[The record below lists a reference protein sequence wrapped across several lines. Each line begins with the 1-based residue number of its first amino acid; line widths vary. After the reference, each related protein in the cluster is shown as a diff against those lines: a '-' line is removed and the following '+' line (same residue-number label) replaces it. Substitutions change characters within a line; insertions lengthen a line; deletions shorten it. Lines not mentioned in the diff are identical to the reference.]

1 MCKERSTPMT
11 RHSYRER
18 DYTFGQTM
26 LTLRTSIGL
35 TQASLADLLGVSRR
49 AVGEWEGGLTYPKAE
64 HLQHFLEL
72 CVQQHV
78 FPPEREEEEIRTLW
92 KTTRQRVLL
101 DEAWLS
107 TLLARSPAAPAQ
119 VEEAESPAVVQ
130 ASPAPV
136 QLSPSAEMLLA
147 PTFAERA
154 ATPRID
160 WVGAL
165 DVSHFS
171 GREVEVAEL
180 SEWILEERCRLIAL
194 LGMGGIGKS
203 ALASLLGIRL
213 APQFEAVLWRSVRDA
228 PPCEDLVADCLTFFS
243 ETPPAAFPSSLEQRI
258 NQLVTRLQASRCLLM
273 LDNLETL
280 LASGDPAGGYLPGYE
295 GYGRLIERL
304 AESAHQ
310 SCVLLTSREK
320 PREIEVLEGLRR
332 PVRSLRLVG
341 MNDHAARD
349 LLADKGLGGTPAAWQ
364 RLVASYAGNPLALK
378 IVAQTASDLFG
389 GDIDRFLEEGE
400 LVFNGVRPLLR
411 QQVGR
416 LTSLEHLLLMW
427 LAVLREWTE
436 LNTLAQVL
444 HPQVLRVRL
453 LEALE
458 ALRRRSLLERGQQ
471 ASFSLQS
478 VVMEY
483 LTDEL
488 GERLAE
494 EIVQGNPQQLRRVAL
509 EQAQAKNY
517 VRQTQVRLLGHPI
530 LERLRSEL
538 GADALVEVHLLH
550 LLEQF
555 RAEGTT
561 IQAYG
566 PANIIS
572 LLKELRGHLRGL
584 DLSQLAIRG
593 ASLQGVEMQDAS
605 LAGATLRD
613 STFTETFDATWSV
626 GISGNGTYWAV
637 GSERGEVCVWRE
649 EGKLLHRAWQA
660 HTNTVK
666 SLAFSP
672 DERTLATSSW
682 DGAIKLWDLERGSL
696 LWTGWQTSSI
706 QRLAFAPDGRTLA
719 SGGDD
724 AVIRLWDAHSG
735 TQLQTLTGHSGPVHA
750 LAWSPNGRLLASAGF
765 DQQIRLWERP
775 LAQPETSMQVLVGH
789 TNMVL
794 GLAFAPDGRILASAS
809 WDRTVKLWDVE
820 SQRLRETLTGH
831 IDKVLAV
838 VWSPDGHLVASCGL
852 DRTIWL
858 WDVELSSYRT
868 TLHGH
873 TAGVY
878 AIAFTPDNRSLLSGS
893 EDGTVRV
900 WDAERG
906 QCVQIMQ
913 GYAVSIYDVAWSAD
927 GTQLASAGTDL
938 LVTIWDVPAST
949 PPRVLRGHNW
959 NVYGVTWSPDG
970 QRLASS
976 GWDNAIRVWDANA
989 GESQETLRDPDYVDT
1004 LFYGLEWS
1012 PDGKFLATGSYQRGV
1027 QVWEMTTST
1036 RLWVGRG
1043 QPAKIRRVA
1052 WSPDGTQLASCG
1064 DDGSICLWKASD
1076 GTLLAKLQEH
1086 RGIVAS
1092 VAWSSDGARLA
1103 SCGGGMGSG
1112 ELFVWDARSG
1122 ERLYTWSEPS
1132 EIVYALTWS
1141 PTGTMLVSGSS
1152 DGRLRWWDLQSG
1164 ECVRVREAHQGAIQS
1179 LRSSPDGQ
1187 RLASCGDDGAIN
1199 VWECESGDH
1208 LRTLQQDRPYE
1219 RLDISGVQGLTDA
1232 QRATLRALGAIEDGR
1247 VARL

>member
-1 MCKERSTPMT
+1 MPQY
-11 RHSYRER
+11 SYHER
-18 DYTFGQTM
+18 DYAFGQAM
-26 LTLRTSIGL
+26 LKLRSSIGL
-35 TQASLADLLGVSRR
+35 TQAGLAANLGVSRR
-49 AVGEWEGGLTYPKAE
+49 AISEWETGSNYPKAE
-64 HLQHFLEL
+64 HFQHFLEL
-72 CVQQHV
+72 CVQQQV
-78 FPPEREEEEIRTLW
+78 FAPGREEEEIRALW
-92 KTTRQRVLL
+92 KTAHQRVLL
-101 DEAWLS
+101 DETWLAALLS
-107 TLLARSPAAPAQ
+107 TQATLVFTSTTEVRSPSDQAPAM
-119 VEEAESPAVVQ
+119 
-130 ASPAPV
+130 
-136 QLSPSAEMLLA
+136 PSAA
-147 PTFAERA
+147 F
-154 ATPRID
+154 PRVD

-180 SEWILEERCRLIAL
+180 SQWIVQERCRLIAL

-203 ALASLLGIRL
+203 MLASLLGSRV
-213 APQFEAVLWRSVRDA
+213 AQEFEAVLWRSLRDA
-228 PPCEDLVADCLTFFS
+228 PPCEELVADCLTFFS
-243 ETPPAAFPSSLEQRI
+243 ETPPTSFPASLEQRI
-258 NQLVTRLQASRCLLM
+258 NQLLARLQASRCLLV

-280 LASGDPAGGYLPGYE
+280 LASGDPEGGYLPGYE
-295 GYGRLIERL
+295 GYGRLIQRL

-320 PREIEVLEGLRR
+320 PREIEPLEGAHR

-341 MNDHAARD
+341 MDDQTARV
-349 LLADKGLGGTPAAWQ
+349 LLSDKGLVGTPAGWQ
-364 RLVASYAGNPLALK
+364 RLVAGYAGNPLALK
-378 IVAQTASDLFG
+378 IVAQTIADLFRG
-389 GDIDRFLEEGE
+389 ELDRFLQEGE
-400 LVFNGVRPLLR
+400 LVFNGVRPVLR

-416 LTSLEHLLLMW
+416 LTPLEHLLLTW
-427 LAVLREWTE
+427 LAVVREWTP
-436 LNTLAQVL
+436 LDTLAQVL
-444 HPQVLRVRL
+444 HPRVLRARL

-458 ALRRRSLLERGQQ
+458 ALSRRSLLERGQQ

-478 VVMEY
+478 VVMEF
-483 LTDEL
+483 LTDTL

-494 EIVQGNPQQLRRVAL
+494 EIALGNPQQLRQVAL
-509 EQAQAKNY
+509 EQAQAKDY
-517 VRQTQVRLLGHPI
+517 MRQTQVRLLVHPL
-530 LERLRSEL
+530 LERMRSEL
-538 GADALVEVHLLH
+538 GADSLIEVHLLRQ
-550 LLEQF
+550 LSQF
-555 RAEGTT
+555 RAEDVVTQG
-561 IQAYG
+561 YG

-593 ASLQGVEMQDAS
+593 AYLQGVEMQDAS

-613 STFTETFDATWSV
+613 STFTESFDATWSV
-626 GISGNGTYWAV
+626 AISGSGTYWAV
-637 GSERGEVCVWRE
+637 GSERGEVRVWRVKRE
-649 EGKLLHRAWQA
+649 GGKLLYLAWQA

-682 DGAIKLWDLERGSL
+682 DGAIKLWDLERGAL

-719 SGGDD
+719 SGGDE
-724 AVIRLWDAHSG
+724 AVIHLWNAHSG
-735 TQLQTLTGHSGPVHA
+735 MLLQTLTGHSGPVHA

-765 DQQIRLWERP
+765 DQHIRLWDRP
-775 LAQPETSMQVLVGH
+775 LAKPETSVQVLAGH
-789 TNMVL
+789 TNLVL
-794 GLAFAPDGRILASAS
+794 GLAFAPDGRTLASAS

-820 SQRLRETLTGH
+820 SHRLRETLTGH
-831 IDKVLAV
+831 TDKVLAV
-838 VWSPDGHLVASCGL
+838 LWSPDGHLVASCGL
-852 DRTIWL
+852 DHTIWL
-858 WDVELSSYRT
+858 WDAERSSYRT

-900 WDAERG
+900 WDVERG

-913 GYAVSIYDVAWSAD
+913 GHAISVYDVAWSPD
-927 GTQLASAGTDL
+927 GTHLASAGTDL
-938 LVTIWDVPAST
+938 LVTMWDVAAST
-949 PPRVLRGHNW
+949 PPRALRGHSW

-970 QRLASS
+970 RRLASS

-989 GESQETLRDPDYVDT
+989 GESRQTLRDPDYVDT
-1004 LFYGLEWS
+1004 LFYGVAWS

-1036 RLWVGRG
+1036 RRWVGRG
-1043 QPAKIRRVA
+1043 QPTKIRRVA
-1052 WSPDGTQLASCG
+1052 WSPDGTRLASCG
-1064 DDGSICLWKASD
+1064 DDGSVCLWKASD
-1076 GTLLAKLQEH
+1076 GTLLAKLQDH
-1086 RGIVAS
+1086 HGIVAS

-1112 ELFVWDARSG
+1112 ELIVWDVRSG

-1132 EIVYALTWS
+1132 EIVYALAWS
-1141 PTGTMLVSGSS
+1141 PTGTELVSGSS
-1152 DGRLRWWDLQSG
+1152 EGMLRWWDLQSG
-1164 ECVRVREAHQGAIQS
+1164 ECVRVRKAHQGGIQS

-1199 VWECESGDH
+1199 VWEWESGEH
-1208 LRTLQQDRPYE
+1208 LRTLQRDRPYE

-1232 QRATLRALGAIEDGR
+1232 QRAALQALGAIEDGR
-1247 VARL
+1247 MARL

>member
-1 MCKERSTPMT
+1 MP

-26 LTLRTSIGL
+26 LKLRSSIGL
-35 TQASLADLLGVSRR
+35 TQASLAGLLRVSRR
-49 AVGEWEGGLTYPKAE
+49 AVGEWETGSTYPKAE
-64 HLQHFLEL
+64 HLQQLIIL
-72 CVQQHV
+72 CVQQRI
-78 FPPEREEEEIRTLW
+78 FAPGREEEEIRALW
-92 KTTRQRVLL
+92 KTAHQRVLL

-107 TLLARSPAAPAQ
+107 AVLTRLPAASAS
-119 VEEAESPAVVQ
+119 VEEASAAAVVK
-130 ASPAPV
+130 ASPEPV
-136 QLSPSAEMLLA
+136 QLSPPAETPLA
-147 PTFAERA
+147 HAEAEPA
-154 ATPRID
+154 ATPRVD

-171 GREVEVAEL
+171 GRDVEVAEL
-180 SEWILEERCRLIAL
+180 SEWIVQEHCRLIAL

-213 APQFEAVLWRSVRDA
+213 TPQFEAVLWRSVRDA
-228 PPCEDLVADCLTFFS
+228 PPCEELVADCITFFS
-243 ETPPAAFPSSLEQRI
+243 ETPPAAFPTSLEQRI
-258 NQLVTRLQASRCLLM
+258 NQLVARLQASRCLLV

-280 LASGDPAGGYLPGYE
+280 LASGDLEGGYLPGYE
-295 GYGRLIERL
+295 GYGRLIGRL

-310 SCVLLTSREK
+310 SCVLMTSREK
-320 PREIEVLEGLRR
+320 PREIEPLEGARR

-341 MNDHAARD
+341 MNEQAARD
-349 LLADKGLGGTPAAWQ
+349 LLSDKGLDGTPAAWR
-364 RLVASYAGNPLALK
+364 RLVAGYAGNPLALK
-378 IVAQTASDLFG
+378 IVAQTVSDLFG
-389 GDIDRFLEEGE
+389 GDLDRFLEEGK

-416 LTSLEHLLLMW
+416 LTPLEHLLLMW

-444 HPQVLRVRL
+444 HLRVLRARL

-471 ASFSLQS
+471 ASYSLQS
-478 VVMEY
+478 VMMEY
-483 LTDEL
+483 LTDVL

-494 EIVQGNPQQLRRVAL
+494 EIVLGNPQQLRRVAL
-509 EQAQAKNY
+509 EQAQAKDY
-517 VRQTQVRLLGHPI
+517 VREIQVRLLVQPL
-530 LERLRSEL
+530 LERLRAEL
-538 GADALVEVHLLH
+538 GADSLVEAHLLR
-550 LLEQF
+550 LLAQF
-555 RAEGTT
+555 RAEGTAT
-561 IQAYG
+561 QGYG

-572 LLKELRGHLRGL
+572 LLKALRGHLRGL

-613 STFTETFDATWSV
+613 STFTETFDATWSG

-649 EGKLLHRAWQA
+649 GGKLLHLTWQA

-682 DGAIKLWDLERGSL
+682 DGAIKLWDLERGAL

-706 QRLAFAPDGRTLA
+706 QRLTFAPDGRTLA

-750 LAWSPNGRLLASAGF
+750 LAWSPNGRLLASGGF
-765 DQQIRLWERP
+765 DQQIRLWEWP
-775 LAQPETSMQVLVGH
+775 LAQPGTSMQMLVGH
-789 TNMVL
+789 TNLVL
-794 GLAFAPDGRILASAS
+794 GLAFAPDGHTLASAS
-809 WDRTVKLWDVE
+809 WDRTVKLWDVGE
-820 SQRLRETLTGH
+820 EGSHRLRETLTGH
-831 IDKVLAV
+831 TDKVLAV
-838 VWSPDGHLVASCGL
+838 VWSPDGRLVASCGL
-852 DRTIWL
+852 DQTIWL
-858 WDVELSSYRT
+858 WDVERSSYRT
-868 TLHGH
+868 RLHGH

-878 AIAFTPDNRSLLSGS
+878 TIAFTPDNRSLLSGS

-900 WDAERG
+900 WDVERG

-913 GYAVSIYDVAWSAD
+913 GYAVSVYDVAWSPD

-938 LVTIWDVPAST
+938 LVTIWDVAART
-949 PPRVLRGHNW
+949 PPRVLRGHSW

-970 QRLASS
+970 RRLASS
-976 GWDNAIRVWDANA
+976 GWDNAVRVWDAGA
-989 GESQETLRDPDYVDT
+989 GESRRTLRDPDNVDT
-1004 LFYGLEWS
+1004 LFYGVAWS
-1012 PDGKFLATGSYQRGV
+1012 PDGKLLATGSYQRGV
-1027 QVWEMTTST
+1027 QVWEMTTGS
-1036 RLWVGRG
+1036 RRWVGRG
-1043 QPAKIRRVA
+1043 QPTKIRRVA
-1052 WSPDGTQLASCG
+1052 WSPDGTFLSSCG

-1076 GTLLAKLQEH
+1076 GTLLEKLQEH

-1112 ELFVWDARSG
+1112 ELFVWDVRSG
-1122 ERLYTWSEPS
+1122 EHLYSLSEPS
-1132 EIVYALTWS
+1132 EIVYALAWS
-1141 PTGTMLVSGSS
+1141 RSGKVLVSGSS
-1152 DGRLRWWDLQSG
+1152 EGMLRWWDLHSG
-1164 ECVRVREAHQGAIQS
+1164 ECVRVRKAHRGAIQS

-1199 VWECESGDH
+1199 IWDLESGEH
-1208 LRTLQQDRPYE
+1208 LRTLRRDRPYE

-1232 QRATLRALGAIEDGR
+1232 QRATLQALGAIEDGI